1 MSTTPLVESE
11 SSRLMMLSGT
21 EIGSLSS
28 TSSDSSTGRI
38 TNHINNNNNN
48 FATLNTSNKLAQIN
62 NSSSI
67 TTYFANTIG
76 PSVLSTSNLINLT
89 NNNNNNNQSALVV
102 NVKELNL
109 QLYNEVIVSWNIL
122 EETSMLDF
130 IGIYRLTSLDSNDN
144 IEIQRSNSSKIG
156 QLTWNLTKLKLQHQK
171 NPNLF
176 TNNELIEFRYYSG
189 INKPH
194 TILARS
200 EQLKINLNVQNSI
213 LPINNLINNNNT
225 SLSRAIKTLNNSN
238 NNNSHEII
246 TFKISD
252 LKASQLRKGMFF
264 NPDPYLKITILPNQ
278 AVLNGITSSSPAN
291 TPNNNNNSASK
302 SKNNQQRDYKTTA
315 ATNTCFPSWK
325 NESFVL
331 VGRENDRILFE
342 VKDKFIRTKPSIN
355 RFLGRV
361 LVDIS
366 IIVEKI
372 KQAKGYLI
380 YSFLL
385 CFN

>member
-28 TSSDSSTGRI
+28 TSSDSSTSRI
-38 TNHINNNNNN
+38 TNHINSNNNN

-76 PSVLSTSNLINLT
+76 PSVLSTSNLVNLT
-89 NNNNNNNQSALVV
+89 NNNNNQSALVV

-109 QLYNEVIVSWNIL
+109 QFYNEVIVSWNIL

-130 IGIYRLTSLDSNDN
+130 IGIYRLTSLDSKDN

-156 QLTWNLTKLKLQHQK
+156 QLTWNLTKLRLQHQK

-176 TNNELIEFRYYSG
+176 TNNELVEFRYYSG

-200 EQLKINLNVQNSI
+200 EQLKINLNVQNPI
-213 LPINNLINNNNT
+213 LPLNNLNNNNT
-225 SLSRAIKTLNNSN
+225 PLSRVIKTLNNNNNN

-278 AVLNGITSSSPAN
+278 AVLNGITSSSPAT
-291 TPNNNNNSASK
+291 TPNNNNNNNSASK

-372 KQAKGYLI
+372 KQAKG
-380 YSFLL
+380 
-385 CFN
+385 